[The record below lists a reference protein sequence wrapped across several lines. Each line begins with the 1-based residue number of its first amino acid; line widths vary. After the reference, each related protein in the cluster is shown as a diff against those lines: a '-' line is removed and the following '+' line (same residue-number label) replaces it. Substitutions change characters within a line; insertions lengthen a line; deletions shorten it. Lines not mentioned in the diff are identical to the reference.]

1 MDTPPPIG
9 KRRSKAERRADA
21 EAILEGEELRGPNEK
36 GTKGGDRYD
45 QVQRDLAIY
54 RAHLKSVDIYDL
66 ATIYGL
72 TPDTVRGIVK
82 RMRRENQRLSKMD
95 PLEVVEEI
103 SSQIDS
109 GLSELAAAAAKEK
122 GSVKVTAINNRI
134 NGLLAKAKWL
144 QASGLLPKEP
154 EEFRIQMD
162 GDYVATGVMAVLE
175 RRGLLNDP
183 EVTKELMSVFGAS
196 PDDLIEA
203 EVVEELPVGDD
214 DGRE

>member
-1 MDTPPPIG
+1 MDQPPIG

-21 EAILEGEELRGPNEK
+21 EAILDDADLRGPHEK
-36 GTKGGDRYD
+36 GTKAGDRYD

-54 RAHLKSVDIYDL
+54 RAHLKTVDHYDL
-66 ATIYGL
+66 AAIYGL
-72 TPDTVRGIVK
+72 SPKTIGEIVR

-95 PLEVVEEI
+95 PIEVVEEI
-103 SSQIDS
+103 TAQIDA

-122 GSVKVTAINNRI
+122 GTAKITAINNRI

-162 GDYVATGVMAVLE
+162 GDYVAAGVMSVLE

-183 EVTKELMSVFGAS
+183 EVTKDLMAVFGAR
-196 PDDLIEA
+196 PDDLIDA
-203 EVVEELPVGDD
+203 EVVELPAPEEDED
-214 DGRE
+214 Q

>member
-1 MDTPPPIG
+1 MDTPPTG
-9 KRRSKAERRADA
+9 KRRSKAQRKADA
-21 EAILEGEELRGPNEK
+21 EAVLDADDLRGPSER
-36 GTKGGDRYD
+36 GTKGGDRYE

-54 RAHLKSVDIYDL
+54 RAHLKAVDTYDL
-66 ATIYGL
+66 AAIYGL
-72 TPDTVRGIVK
+72 TPDTVRGIIR

-103 SSQIDS
+103 SSQIDA

-122 GSVKVTAINNRI
+122 GSVKVAAINNRI

-162 GDYVATGVMAVLE
+162 GDFVAAGVMAVLE
-175 RRGLLNDP
+175 RRGLLDDP
-183 EVTKELMSVFGAS
+183 EVTKELMGVFGAS
-196 PDDLIEA
+196 PDDLIDA
-203 EVVEELPVGDD
+203 EVVEELPEGSD
-214 DGRE
+214 E